1 MCGHRARCDIIVVG
15 CCRID
20 FPIAEL
26 LDDRICLIWLER
38 YLHPAGLKCRHCGR
52 TARRLFRDRGHFPA
66 YRCRVCA
73 SDDNLLTGTVFENT
87 RPRPAALILLL
98 RGMANLYVAT
108 DEAMVKAKRVTAALS
123 QRVCIRNLS
132 AHASS
137 T

>member
-1 MCGHRARCDIIVVG
+1 MA
-15 CCRID
+15 

-52 TARRLFRDRGHFPA
+52 TAWRLFRDRGHFPA
-66 YRCRVCA
+66 YRGRFYA
-73 SDDNLLTGTVFENT
+73 GYDTLLTGTVFENT

-98 RGMANLYVAT
+98 RGIANLYVAT
-108 DEAMVKAKRVTAALS
+108 YEAMVNAKWVTAALS
-123 QRVCIRNLS
+123 QHMCIRNLS